1 MIIFCALFL
10 EFRKLL
16 IYQSERWRSLKCLSQ
31 SHKVVFLSDEN
42 LLGLEQNHKSF
53 HSLAKWKLKYR
64 LPFFFLFRSIA
75 DRDKSL
81 TRIHDVLTLT
91 QARRSDWWAPCMVQG
106 KKKRCLCPARSVLIL
121 CIIRSKRVQ
130 NMHAAFEFANIDEW
144 NLIEK
149 YAISTELSNVKREK
163 HKRKSYRVC
172 GRDRKPWRIPIQS
185 LKSLGNKSRK
195 VREFVYTRILSCI
208 RILSTL
214 HCYVNAKK
222 KLLNKTTFKF
232 NCRERIRRSIRK
244 MKYHGSRYLTLLSCN
259 ELMCS
264 CKSKAYVAN
273 YCNYKLSRGRKNFL
287 ALRYM
292 LA

>member
-1 MIIFCALFL
+1 MIIFWALFL

-42 LLGLEQNHKSF
+42 LLGLELNHKSF
-53 HSLAKWKLKYR
+53 HSLESESWNTA
-64 LPFFFLFRSIA
+64 FLFFSFSFYRRSIQV
-75 DRDKSL
+75 L
-81 TRIHDVLTLT
+81 NTHTRLLTLT

-106 KKKRCLCPARSVLIL
+106 KKKRCLCPERLVLIL

-163 HKRKSYRVC
+163 HKRKSHRVC

-208 RILSTL
+208 HILSTL

-222 KLLNKTTFKF
+222 K
-232 NCRERIRRSIRK
+232 
-244 MKYHGSRYLTLLSCN
+244 
-259 ELMCS
+259 
-264 CKSKAYVAN
+264 N
-273 YCNYKLSRGRKNFL
+273 Y
-287 ALRYM
+287 
-292 LA
+292 

>member
-1 MIIFCALFL
+1 M
-10 EFRKLL
+10 
-16 IYQSERWRSLKCLSQ
+16 
-31 SHKVVFLSDEN
+31 KVEIPPS
-42 LLGLEQNHKSF
+42 
-53 HSLAKWKLKYR
+53 
-64 LPFFFLFRSIA
+64 FFFLFRSIA

-130 NMHAAFEFANIDEW
+130 NMHAAFEFANIDDW

-222 KLLNKTTFKF
+222 
-232 NCRERIRRSIRK
+232 
-244 MKYHGSRYLTLLSCN
+244 
-259 ELMCS
+259 
-264 CKSKAYVAN
+264 N
-273 YCNYKLSRGRKNFL
+273 Y
-287 ALRYM
+287 
-292 LA
+292 